1 MKKTKY
7 IIVAVFLILGS
18 SCTKNFSEMN
28 TDPNTAEKVL
38 AENLLPRAI
47 VETVSANLS
56 RSRTITNE
64 LMQVTVNTLVE
75 TDRIFRYDIRRNVV
89 ESPWNGW
96 YAQLTNFKDI
106 YKYAEENKSDAN
118 KTKAYMAIS
127 LICQSWIYSIITDTF
142 GDVPYSESNRAKE
155 EIYMPVFDRQKDI
168 YADIFVKL
176 EEANNLLKGAKDVD
190 SKYDPVFKGKVALWR
205 KFGNSLYLRLLMRV
219 SGKAEVSAAAID
231 KIKDIVDVN
240 PLNYPLMA
248 SNDESAIMKFTGVDP
263 YVSPFASLRSAE
275 WRYPKACSFFV
286 EKLDLSA
293 DPCLS
298 RWLTQYNGLYEGIP
312 SGYVYGETPGG
323 KSYLQDAL
331 ISEPLTGN
339 MMNYGELQLILAEAA
354 LKGWISSKTVKDYY
368 EAGVNARVTLWGRSL
383 GNYLSGNLVKWID
396 TETFEQKMEKIQWQK
411 YLTLFFTDMQAWI
424 EYRRTGYPVLP
435 KGPGLRNDGIMPAR
449 LYYPISVQAANRK
462 NYDSAVAIQGP
473 DDLKTKMWWELP

>member
-1 MKKTKY
+1 MKKVKY
-7 IIVAVFLILGS
+7 IIAVVLLTMGS

-28 TDPNTAEKVL
+28 TNPNTAEKVL
-38 AENLLPRAI
+38 AENLLPRAL
-47 VETVSANLS
+47 VQTVSANLS
-56 RSRTITNE
+56 RSRNITNE

-75 TDRIFRYDIRRNVV
+75 TDRVFRYDIRRNVV

-96 YAQLTNFKDI
+96 YAQLTNFKDV

-155 EIYMPVFDRQKDI
+155 GIYMPVFDRQKDI
-168 YADIFVKL
+168 YADIFAKL

-190 SKYDPVFKGKVALWR
+190 SKYDPVYKGKVASWR

-219 SGKAEVSAAAID
+219 SGKAEVSTEAID
-231 KIKDIVDVN
+231 KIKDIVDIN
-240 PLNYPLMA
+240 PLNYPLME
-248 SNDESAIMKFTGVDP
+248 SNDESAIMKFTGIDP
-263 YVSPFASLRSAE
+263 YISPFASLRDAQ

-312 SGYVYGETPGG
+312 SGYVSGETPGG
-323 KSYLQDAL
+323 KSYLQNAL
-331 ISEPLTGN
+331 MAEPLTGN

-354 LKGWISSKTVKDYY
+354 LKGWISSKTAKDYY
-368 EAGVNARVTLWGRSL
+368 EAGVNARVTLWGRSI
-383 GNYLSGNLVKWID
+383 GTYLSGNLVKWND
-396 TETFEQKMEKIQWQK
+396 PDSFEQKMEKIHWQK

-435 KGPGLRNDGIMPAR
+435 KGPGLRNDGIMPTR
-449 LYYPISVQAANRK
+449 LYYPLSIQAANRK
-462 NYDSAVAIQGP
+462 NYDLAVSIQGE